1 MQRCIMITD
10 HAVGVAQ
17 FMNRGILTTLA
28 AASLAVRFGH
38 VIRVRLDLSQ
48 GQYHSVFEGGCVV
61 VNL

>member
-1 MQRCIMITD
+1 MILHLDIFHQHNITD
-10 HAVGVAQ
+10 HVVGVAQ

-48 GQYHSVFEGGCVV
+48 G
-61 VNL
+61 